1 MSTQDSYTL
10 IKTSGKLIAV
20 HIYKT
25 LIAAG
30 IPAILSYGESVL
42 SPKGDRLMVLVPN
55 EFEQSAQILMQAG
68 CLLSSLI

>member
-1 MSTQDSYTL
+1 MSTQDSYAL

-25 LIAAG
+25 LVAAG
-30 IPAILSYGESVL
+30 IPAVLSYGETAN
-42 SPKGDRLMVLVPN
+42 PKGDRMMVLVPN
-55 EFEQSAQILMQAG
+55 EFEQSAQVLIQAS